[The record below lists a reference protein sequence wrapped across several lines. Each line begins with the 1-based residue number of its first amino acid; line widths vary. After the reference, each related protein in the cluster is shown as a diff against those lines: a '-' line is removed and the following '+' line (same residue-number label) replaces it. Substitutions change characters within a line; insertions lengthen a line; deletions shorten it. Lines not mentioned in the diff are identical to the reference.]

1 MCSFPRT
8 NVFKFL
14 SVNFQYDRKSGENG
28 YLKKFTFSFN
38 HLFSKYS
45 KSIQSER
52 RVSTPDS
59 VINERSAIM
68 DQFRERYEFHFKN
81 FIESDGSSTEN
92 DEKLSAG
99 KMENSKSIVT
109 PQKLYKDEDNND
121 IIPKQ

>member
-1 MCSFPRT
+1 M
-8 NVFKFL
+8 
-14 SVNFQYDRKSGENG
+14 
-28 YLKKFTFSFN
+28 
-38 HLFSKYS
+38 
-45 KSIQSER
+45 
-52 RVSTPDS
+52 
-59 VINERSAIM
+59 INERSAIM